1 MKVQLKQ
8 LNEDSYKTITPDLHE
23 KELYKAA
30 VKKYGEIA
38 QIDQAT
44 EEMAELIVALNKYK
58 RYINFH
64 QGDKEKILSNVAEE
78 RADVQIMLEQLNII
92 FGNNENAKRV
102 KLKHLSAIVG
112 NENVLLNNQ
121 KAYIT
126 TNADHIRSMSD
137 GELENFIP
145 NWSYTCACKAG
156 DRYYIDCDNQC
167 EKCVSEWLKQPYTGK

>member
-156 DRYYIDCDNQC
+156 DHDYIGCDNQC
-167 EKCVSEWLKQPYTGK
+167 EKCVSKWLKQPYTGK